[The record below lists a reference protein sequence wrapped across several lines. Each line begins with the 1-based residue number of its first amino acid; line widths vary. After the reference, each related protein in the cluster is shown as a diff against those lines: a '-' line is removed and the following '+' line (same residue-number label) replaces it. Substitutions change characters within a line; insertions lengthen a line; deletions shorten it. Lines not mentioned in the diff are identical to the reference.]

1 MFGKLNRL
9 VQVAKT
15 AKKASK
21 GFKTTRRNFMKGL
34 GSLALS
40 SALPGGVKIATAAKK
55 PLALKDAVPWVKTMT
70 NELKGVVDSKKGIKL
85 PNGSEIFYLKNVVK
99 IIIALAHSIGAV
111 CLIMVMSSER
121 GI

>member
-40 SALPGGVKIATAAKK
+40 SALPGGVKIAPAIKK
-55 PLALKDAVPWVKTMT
+55 VDKAYVPPWVNAMTQTLGRAPLHTSSIPFAALGNNAAVSKMGSKVKKVYGGEVKETYFKVKT
-70 NELKGVVDSKKGIKL
+70 S
-85 PNGSEIFYLKNVVK
+85 
-99 IIIALAHSIGAV
+99 
-111 CLIMVMSSER
+111 
-121 GI
+121 

>member
-15 AKKASK
+15 ANKPSK

-40 SALPGGVKIATAAKK
+40 NALPGGMKV
-55 PLALKDAVPWVKTMT
+55 
-70 NELKGVVDSKKGIKL
+70 L
-85 PNGSEIFYLKNVVK
+85 PNVRRR
-99 IIIALAHSIGAV
+99 H
-111 CLIMVMSSER
+111 
-121 GI
+121 